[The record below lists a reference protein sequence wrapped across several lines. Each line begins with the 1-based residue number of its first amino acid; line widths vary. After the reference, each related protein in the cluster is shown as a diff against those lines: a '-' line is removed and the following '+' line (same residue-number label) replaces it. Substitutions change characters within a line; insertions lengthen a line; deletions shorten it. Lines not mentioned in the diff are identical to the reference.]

1 MTMLDKLTLRELTP
15 ARLWAELDQE
25 TRQLAA
31 RTIYSDALDDDTS
44 RLEADTAIATTLRFR
59 PASRLEADTAIATTL
74 RFRPVAVR
82 KLPLDKRVGYLL
94 RAVRADDS
102 LASTMLLALHL
113 GRRRPMLQA
122 FLDRVGIEHEGG
134 VIQVDEFEVP
144 DAEVLSA
151 AVEAIY
157 EAFPETDAEVY
168 FATLIAMEPE
178 VWEGLIEVLESRG

>member
-15 ARLWAELDQE
+15 ARLWVELDPE

-31 RTIYSDALDDDTS
+31 RTIYSDALDDDS
-44 RLEADTAIATTLRFR
+44 
-59 PASRLEADTAIATTL
+59 SRLEADTAIATTL

-82 KLPLDKRVGYLL
+82 KLPLEKRVGYLL

-102 LASTMLLALHL
+102 LASTLLLALHL
-113 GRRRPMLQA
+113 GRRRSMLA
-122 FLDRVGIEHEGG
+122 TFLDRLGIEHEDG
-134 VIQVDEFEVP
+134 VIQADEFEAP
-144 DAEVLSA
+144 GIEEVSA

-157 EAFPETDAEVY
+157 EAFPATEADVY

-178 VWEGLIEVLESRG
+178 SWGGLIEVLESRG

>member
-1 MTMLDKLTLRELTP
+1 MLDKLTLRELTP

-59 PASRLEADTAIATTL
+59 P
-74 RFRPVAVR
+74 VAVR
-82 KLPLDKRVGYLL
+82 KLPLDRRVGYLL
-94 RAVRADDS
+94 RAVRVDDA

-122 FLDRVGIEHEGG
+122 FLDRVGIEHEDG
-134 VIQVDEFEVP
+134 VIQVDEFEVS
-144 DAEVLSA
+144 DTEVLSA

-178 VWEGLIEVLESRG
+178 AWEGLIEVLESRGQEITPAR